1 MDARVEAEAGGGAVL
16 EIYRQRIVEQFFP
29 KRGFAKLKLAEAR
42 KAIRDYKKARGNLEG
57 AIDLLLT
64 YLENGN
70 DFTLQFGDIDE
81 RFYDSLCSVMDEL
94 ASVLKAQGSDA
105 YEKVADRLAQL
116 SFDADGLGWG
126 YSDHITVV
134 VADLDEELSSSSET

>member
-1 MDARVEAEAGGGAVL
+1 MDARVEAEAGGGAAL

-42 KAIRDYKKARGNLEG
+42 KAIRDYKKATGNLEG